1 LGGIFLLVS
10 NKIYLEMNPLGVF
23 MSYYMILTERS
34 HVLLLWLPGRSH
46 VLLLWLPGHK
56 GIEGNNISEKL
67 AKTGS
72 LPHL

>member
-1 LGGIFLLVS
+1 
-10 NKIYLEMNPLGVF
+10 MNPLCVF
-23 MSYYMILTERS
+23 MSYYMILTE
-34 HVLLLWLPGRSH
+34 RSH

-67 AKTGS
+67 AKTSS